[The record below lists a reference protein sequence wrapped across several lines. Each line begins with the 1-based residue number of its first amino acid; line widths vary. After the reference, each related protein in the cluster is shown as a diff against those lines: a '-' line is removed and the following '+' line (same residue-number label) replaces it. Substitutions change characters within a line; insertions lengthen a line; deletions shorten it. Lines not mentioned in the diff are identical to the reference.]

1 MNKYREVMEEV
12 KAQKL
17 EISKDKKRLLKVRKK
32 QKKKKPKF
40 KRTDSHKKK
49 KLKDNW
55 RKPRGLHNKLRKQI
69 SAKGKIV
76 KIGYG
81 SPKKVR
87 GLHPSGFE
95 DVLVRNLK
103 DINNIDPST
112 QAIRI
117 AGTIGKK
124 KRLVIEEKAK
134 ELNIK
139 ILNPLKKREKGEQK
153 GEQND

>member
-55 RKPRGLHNKLRKQI
+55 RKPRGL
-69 SAKGKIV
+69 
-76 KIGYG
+76 
-81 SPKKVR
+81 
-87 GLHPSGFE
+87 
-95 DVLVRNLK
+95 
-103 DINNIDPST
+103 
-112 QAIRI
+112 
-117 AGTIGKK
+117 
-124 KRLVIEEKAK
+124 
-134 ELNIK
+134 
-139 ILNPLKKREKGEQK
+139 
-153 GEQND
+153 